1 MQSLKRHAS
10 TSTVH
15 GKIREI
21 DELKAIAAKAKQAA
35 QKVVFTN
42 GCFDLLH
49 RGHIYLLREA
59 KKLGDVLIVAVN
71 RDSSV
76 KAIKGP
82 SRPIV
87 PEVDRAELIAALEM
101 VDYVILFG
109 DSDPYHLIQELKP
122 DVLVKGGDWPEGTIV
137 GADVVE
143 GARGKVVVIPY
154 LEGYSTTRIIER
166 MHRK

>member
-1 MQSLKRHAS
+1 M
-10 TSTVH
+10 H

-21 DELKAIAAKAKQAA
+21 DELKAIVAKAKQAGR
-35 QKVVFTN
+35 KVVFTN

-49 RGHIYLLREA
+49 RGHLHLLREA
-59 KKLGDVLIVAVN
+59 KKLADLLIVALN
-71 RDSSV
+71 SDSSV
-76 KAIKGP
+76 KAIKG
-82 SRPIV
+82 SGRPIL
-87 PEVDRAELIAALEM
+87 PQADRAELIAALEM

-109 DSDPYHLIQELKP
+109 ESDPYHLIQELKP
-122 DVLVKGGDWPEGTIV
+122 DVLVKGGDWPEGAIV

-154 LEGYSTTRIIER
+154 LEGYSTTTIIER

>member
-1 MQSLKRHAS
+1 M
-10 TSTVH
+10 H

-21 DELKAIAAKAKQAA
+21 DELKAIVAKAKQAGR
-35 QKVVFTN
+35 KVVFTN

-49 RGHIYLLREA
+49 RGHLHLLREA
-59 KKLGDVLIVAVN
+59 KKLADLLIVALN
-71 RDSSV
+71 SDSSV
-76 KAIKGP
+76 KAIKG
-82 SRPIV
+82 SGRPIL
-87 PEVDRAELIAALEM
+87 PQADRAELIAALEM

-109 DSDPYHLIQELKP
+109 ESDPYHLIQELKP
-122 DVLVKGGDWPEGTIV
+122 DVLVKGGDWPEGAIV